1 MLKDVILENNRRRE
15 IFNFL
20 KANPGLHLREL
31 QRRLKLPLT
40 SLEHHLDYM
49 VRKKVIYR
57 EKDGRFTRFYAML
70 LDEEDKKVISALRQ
84 KRLREIVLI
93 ILGKEGA
100 KFQELQEILGLPSST
115 LFHYL
120 KYLANHD
127 IITRDQNGAETIYNV
142 KNDRAAK
149 ALIVYKPSFLDNLVD
164 KALYTFMETH
174 FRKPKK

>member
-120 KYLANHD
+120 KD
-127 IITRDQNGAETIYNV
+127 DT
-142 KNDRAAK
+142 
-149 ALIVYKPSFLDNLVD
+149 KPSLGN
-164 KALYTFMETH
+164 
-174 FRKPKK
+174 